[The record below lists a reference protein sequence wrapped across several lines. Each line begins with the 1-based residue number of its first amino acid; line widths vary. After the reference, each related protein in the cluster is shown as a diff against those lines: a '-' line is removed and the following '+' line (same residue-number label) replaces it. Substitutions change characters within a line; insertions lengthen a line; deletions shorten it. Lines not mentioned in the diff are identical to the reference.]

1 MSEEELARKLR
12 RAAHLI
18 LFQHHRYPGAK
29 GWELRKVVGR
39 DYMKVI
45 KLLREKLSDL
55 GLDIKIVSEEGED
68 IASLSEMQLDKA
80 RFYVVSKHP
89 LTLSEAALA
98 GWRLDSLAVLAV
110 TISFIASRHGKAPKK
125 EVEKML
131 SEKFP
136 EWKVSVEL
144 DRFIKKGYLSEDEEE
159 VLYLGWRTKAE
170 VDLKALLENIAGGQT
185 S

>member
-1 MSEEELARKLR
+1 MSEEALARKLR
-12 RAAHLI
+12 KAAHLI

-29 GWELRKVVGR
+29 GWELRKVVGK

-45 KLLREKLSDL
+45 KLLKERLSEL

-68 IASLSEMQLDKA
+68 VESLSEMQLDKA
-80 RFYVVSKHP
+80 RFYIVSKHP
-89 LTLSEAALA
+89 LTLSEASLA
-98 GWRLDSLAVLAV
+98 GWRLDSLAILAAA
-110 TISFIASRHGKAPKK
+110 IAFIASRHGKAPKK

-136 EWKVSVEL
+136 EWKVSMEL
-144 DRFIKKGYLSEDEEE
+144 DRFIKRGYLAEDEEGM
-159 VLYLGWRTKAE
+159 VYLGWRTKAE
-170 VDLKALLENIAGGQT
+170 VDLKALLENIAGGQV